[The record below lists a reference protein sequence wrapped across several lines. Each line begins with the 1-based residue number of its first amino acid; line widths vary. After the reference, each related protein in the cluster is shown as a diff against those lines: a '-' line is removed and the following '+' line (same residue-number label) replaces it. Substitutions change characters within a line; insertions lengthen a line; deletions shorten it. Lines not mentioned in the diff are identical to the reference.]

1 MNDPGFDTTQPADSD
16 GRAPG
21 WYAAENRSP
30 GMVQYWDGSRWAG
43 VPIVSNRWG
52 TAPRDLLGWVG
63 VWLVVFGSAAT
74 GILTVYSVSAITS
87 VQGGSGGLEASGLT
101 FPLAW
106 FVAAGVIIAAG
117 TMCGLIASIRADARN
132 YTSAQARIAFK
143 AGGGLLLAT
152 IVFALT
158 GLAVIALGIIAATII
173 FVLGVIVLAVLFAVS
188 F

>member
-1 MNDPGFDTTQPADSD
+1 MDNPGFDASRAADSD
-16 GRAPG
+16 SRTPG
-21 WYAAENRSP
+21 WYGAENRSP

-43 VPIVSNRWG
+43 VPVVSNRWG

-74 GILTVYSVSAITS
+74 GILTVYSVSTITS
-87 VQGGSGGLEASGLT
+87 ARGESGALDASGVT

-117 TMCGLIASIRADARN
+117 AMCGLIASIRADARN

-158 GLAVIALGIIAATII
+158 GLAVIALGFVVAAII
-173 FVLGVIVLAVLFAVS
+173 FVLGVIVLAVLLAIS

>member
-1 MNDPGFDTTQPADSD
+1 MDNPGFDASRAADSD
-16 GRAPG
+16 SRTPG
-21 WYAAENRSP
+21 WYGAENRLP

-43 VPIVSNRWG
+43 VPVVSNRWG

-63 VWLVVFGSAAT
+63 VWLVVIGSAAT
-74 GILTVYSVSAITS
+74 GILTVYSVSTITS
-87 VQGGSGGLEASGLT
+87 ARADSGGLDASGLT

-106 FVAAGVIIAAG
+106 FVEAGVIIAAG

-158 GLAVIALGIIAATII
+158 GLAVIALGIIAATVI

>member
-1 MNDPGFDTTQPADSD
+1 MDDSGFETSRPADAD

-21 WYAAENRSP
+21 WYSADKQAP
-30 GMVQYWDGSRWAG
+30 GMVQYWDGSRWSG

-52 TAPRDLLGWVG
+52 TAPRDMLGWVG
-63 VWLVVFGSAAT
+63 VWLVVFGFAAT
-74 GILTVYSVSAITS
+74 GILTVISVSAITS
-87 VQGGSGGLEASGLT
+87 AQGQSGGLAAGGFT

-106 FVAAGVIIAAG
+106 FAAAGVTIAAG
-117 TMCGLIASIRADARN
+117 TMCGLIASIRANARN

-158 GLAVIALGIIAATII
+158 GLAVIAVGIVAAAII
-173 FVLGVIVLAVLFAVS
+173 FVLGLIVLAVLFALA

>member
-1 MNDPGFDTTQPADSD
+1 MDNPGFDASRAADSD
-16 GRAPG
+16 SRTPG
-21 WYAAENRSP
+21 WYGAENRSP

-43 VPIVSNRWG
+43 VPVVSNRWG
-52 TAPRDLLGWVG
+52 NAPRDLLGWVG

-74 GILTVYSVSAITS
+74 GILTVYSVSTITS
-87 VQGGSGGLEASGLT
+87 ARGDSGGLT

-173 FVLGVIVLAVLFAVS
+173 FVLGVIALAVLFAVS

>member
-1 MNDPGFDTTQPADSD
+1 MDNPGLDASRAADAD

-21 WYAAENRSP
+21 WYAAENRLP
-30 GMVQYWDGSRWAG
+30 GMVQYWDGSRWVG

-74 GILTVYSVSAITS
+74 GILTVSSVSAITS
-87 VQGGSGGLEASGLT
+87 ARGVSGGLEASSFT

-106 FVAAGVIIAAG
+106 FVAAGVVIAAG
-117 TMCGLIASIRADARN
+117 TMCGLFASIRADARN
-132 YTSAQARIAFK
+132 YTSAQARIAYK

-158 GLAVIALGIIAATII
+158 GLAVIALGIVAAAII
-173 FVLGVIVLAVLFAVS
+173 FVLGVIVLAVVFAIS